1 LDRRKIIRN
10 TNQGE
15 SAKDERI
22 HYCTIRNFSCGFVIP
37 LHKKID
43 SINDNAILEAIY
55 TILNQKKVSE
65 SYSLSAEQLEELEE
79 RD

>member
-1 LDRRKIIRN
+1 MTTSNLK
-10 TNQGE
+10 QE
-15 SAKDERI
+15 
-22 HYCTIRNFSCGFVIP
+22 

-79 RD
+79 RDQLHDSGKAKYYTAAEMRKKVLSKKKK